1 MAYDFKPFEATL
13 KGVEEWLSREYK
25 ALRTGRANPA
35 VLDNVQVQA
44 YGSLQPLKHV
54 ATISVEDARTIRI
67 QPFDASVLK
76 DIERAIVAADLGLG
90 TVPDQSSIRISFPD
104 LTTERRQEM
113 VKSAKATMEEARTR
127 VRVARDD
134 CWKDIQEKE
143 KEGGMGEDDKFRAKE
158 DMQKRV
164 DDCNANLEALFGKK
178 EKDMMS

>member
-1 MAYDFKPFEATL
+1 MAYDFKPFESTL
-13 KGVEEWLSREYK
+13 KGAEEWLSREYK

-54 ATISVEDARTIRI
+54 ATIAVEDARTIRV

-113 VKSAKATMEEARTR
+113 VKTAKTILEDARTR
-127 VRVARDD
+127 VRVARDE
-134 CWKDIQEKE
+134 CWKEIQEKE
-143 KEGGMGEDDKFRAKE
+143 KEGGMSEDDKFRGKD

-164 DDCNANLEALFGKK
+164 DDCNTNLENLFKKK
-178 EKDMMS
+178 ETEMMS